1 MIHVG
6 LEIALSDT
14 QVDASQ
20 TASQRQAAI
29 SVFPLAANSA
39 SAAPLNLCLVL
50 DRSGS
55 MQGNPLDTIKK
66 AAKALIEQLSNS
78 DILSIVAFD
87 HQAIVLVPSQTI
99 GDRAPLL
106 AQIDGL
112 KSAGGTNIDDAL
124 KAGIEELAKAKKGT
138 VSQLLLLTDGENE
151 HGNND
156 RCQKLAHLA
165 AEYNMTLNVL
175 GLGDHWNQDVL
186 EALSDAASGTL
197 LYVQQPEQA
206 AAAFTQVLGRA
217 QSVRLTN
224 AYLKLTLAPGVRL
237 SELKPI
243 AQVSPETI
251 ELLVQKEGDQ
261 ITVRLG
267 DLMVDAPRV
276 VLANLYLDAL
286 APGETAIAQAQ
297 VIYDHPGLGQTN
309 LQSEPRPITIHS
321 SSTYQ
326 AQPNPTVQTHIL
338 ALAKYRQTQ
347 IADSKLSQGDRT
359 GAATMLQTAAQTALQ
374 MGDHQGATILQTHAT
389 QLQSGQSLSEG
400 DRKATRIAAKT
411 VLQG

>member
-1 MIHVG
+1 MNHVG
-6 LEIALSDT
+6 LEIALSDP

-20 TASQRQAAI
+20 AASQRQAAI
-29 SVFPLAANSA
+29 SVFPLGTSSA
-39 SAAPLNLCLVL
+39 SAAPLNLALVL

-55 MQGNPLDTIKK
+55 MQGNPLNTVKQ
-66 AAKALIEQLSNS
+66 AAKALIQQLAPG
-78 DILSIVAFD
+78 DFLSIVAFD
-87 HQAIVLVPSQTI
+87 HQPLILVPSQPV

-112 KSAGGTNIDDAL
+112 TCAGGTNIDAAL
-124 KAGIEELAKAKKGT
+124 KAGIEELVKSRKGT

-151 HGNND
+151 HGNNE

-186 EALSDAASGTL
+186 ESLSDAASGTL
-197 LYVQQPEQA
+197 LYIQQPEQA
-206 AAAFTQVLGRA
+206 ATAFTQVLDRA
-217 QSVRLTN
+217 QAVRLTN

-237 SELKPI
+237 ADLKPL
-243 AQVSPETI
+243 AQVAPETI
-251 ELLVQKEGDQ
+251 ELLIQQNENQV
-261 ITVRLG
+261 TVRLG

-276 VLANLYLDAL
+276 VLANLYLDTL
-286 APGETAIAQAQ
+286 VPGETTIAQAQ
-297 VIYDHPGLGQTN
+297 VTYDHPGLGQTN
-309 LQSEPRPITIHS
+309 LQSDFSPITIR
-321 SSTYQ
+321 STDSYQ
-326 AQPNPTVQTHIL
+326 PTQNPAVQNHIL

-347 IADSKLSQGDRT
+347 IADSKLAQGDRT

-374 MGDHQGATILQTHAT
+374 MGDQQGATILQSNAT
-389 QLQSGQSLSEG
+389 QLQSGQNLSEG
-400 DRKATRIAAKT
+400 DRKATRIVSKT